1 MHDQRD
7 NTPPNLRVLRIV
19 EILADAR
26 RPLSATEINEHLRL
40 PKATIHRL
48 CNTLEKSGFLTR
60 DPHRGRL
67 RPARR
72 LRQMGAGVLATSR
85 MHVARHA
92 VMERVARRIGETLNL
107 AVPEEQGMSY
117 VDRVD
122 TQWPLRFQLPI
133 GSCVPFH
140 CTASG
145 KLFLS
150 AFREPELTVMLNA
163 LELASEGPN
172 CITRA
177 NDLRNEIHMI
187 RDRGH
192 SFDNQEFMAGMI
204 AAAVPVRTPTGA
216 FFGALAFHAPLQRMS
231 LDQAAGH
238 LGTLIRGAR
247 DLERI
252 LFLDAD

>member
-1 MHDQRD
+1 MSKQQDKI
-7 NTPPNLRVLRIV
+7 PPNLRALRIM
-19 EILADAR
+19 EILADAG
-26 RPLSATEINEHLRL
+26 RPLSVAEINEHLGL
-40 PKATIHRL
+40 PKATVHRL
-48 CNTLEKSGFLTR
+48 CSTLEASGFLAR
-60 DPHRGRL
+60 DTHRGRL

-72 LRQMGAGVLATSR
+72 LRRIGGGVLATSR

-92 VMERVARRIGETLNL
+92 VMERVARHIGETLNL

-133 GSCVPFH
+133 GSHVPFH

-150 AFREPELTVMLNA
+150 AYGDPELAVVLRA
-163 LELASEGPN
+163 LELTSEGPN

-177 NDLRNEIHMI
+177 DTLLREIQTI
-187 RDRGH
+187 RGRGH
-192 SFDNQEFMAGMI
+192 SFDNEEFMAGMI
-204 AAAVPVRTPTGA
+204 AAAVPVRTPSGG

-231 LDQAAGH
+231 LGQAAGH
-238 LGTLIRGAR
+238 LGTLSCGAR

-252 LFLDAD
+252 LFMDPD